1 MSQPRMSSRC
11 SNPGSASGSGRRRS
25 VPSVRRALSQDGY
38 DAGVKKPVAVPNS
51 RKTPSGVVWETSR
64 LHVTRSP
71 CTLGLD
77 AMPLCL
83 GAAGGAGHDHD
94 SLVWWLGRLRPVAMG
109 VALERELAHLALDHP
124 RQAAQPA

>member
-1 MSQPRMSSRC
+1 MTFRIPALRF
-11 SNPGSASGSGRRRS
+11 NLKPSGDYVEVHLTRTVPVRETELLSMTRRRNLDEARNGLADLLFELQQE
-25 VPSVRRALSQDGY
+25 VGEELDIKDY
-38 DAGVKKPVAVPNS
+38 
-51 RKTPSGVVWETSR
+51 SR
-64 LHVTRSP
+64 LAT
-71 CTLGLD
+71 
-77 AMPLCL
+77 MPLCL

>member
-1 MSQPRMSSRC
+1 MSSRC

-71 CTLGLD
+71 CTLGLNLD
-77 AMPLCL
+77 EVSVSVWVVLPVGVNWKVRPKPWGMNTAVLPTTWAGVNSPFPLTTT
-83 GAAGGAGHDHD
+83 
-94 SLVWWLGRLRPVAMG
+94 
-109 VALERELAHLALDHP
+109 
-124 RQAAQPA
+124 